1 MHKSSV
7 YKLNHLFLEVKFK
20 LKATVIEE
28 LPEAEI
34 EAETREEAE
43 EKYSQMYELGE
54 LEGEF
59 YDIDFGSDDSE

>member
-1 MHKSSV
+1 M
-7 YKLNHLFLEVKFK
+7 KFK

-28 LPEAEI
+28 LHEAEI
-34 EAETREEAE
+34 EAETQEEAE

-59 YDIDFGSDDSE
+59 YDIDFGSDDS